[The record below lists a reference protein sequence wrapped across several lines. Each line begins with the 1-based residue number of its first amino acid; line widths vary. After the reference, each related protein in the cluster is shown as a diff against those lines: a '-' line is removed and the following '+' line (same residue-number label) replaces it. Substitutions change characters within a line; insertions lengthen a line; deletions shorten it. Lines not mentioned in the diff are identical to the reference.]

1 MRAARFQTQKL
12 ETAWSSLVTM
22 HSEDIDCSSSAS
34 AVGASDEEQG
44 NESNSSSVP
53 LHSGDEQET
62 SPSQYR
68 QAMFK
73 KSEAEREDWEA
84 EEEEEEGGGEEEDDD
99 DQDDDDAEDDDE
111 QEKSVEYGAG
121 SSKDLMFAR
130 LSELA
135 SQFTKTVDALQR
147 ERDGKPSSRSQFS
160 SPPPPARKHP
170 IRFSPPRFA
179 PELVSAT
186 QYDDDMERDSL
197 ASHSSRTPRKRLIAP
212 WQIISVKLKSS
223 HSKEEAFD
231 AFTQIA
237 VDDLAKAG
245 PCEDVRPSVEDL
257 GGFKRAHVSWF
268 FFWFLMV
275 VMM

>member
-1 MRAARFQTQKL
+1 
-12 ETAWSSLVTM
+12 
-22 HSEDIDCSSSAS
+22 
-34 AVGASDEEQG
+34 
-44 NESNSSSVP
+44 VP

-68 QAMFK
+68 KAMFR
-73 KSEAEREDWEA
+73 KSEAEQEDWEA
-84 EEEEEEGGGEEEDDD
+84 EGEEEEGEEEDDD
-99 DQDDDDAEDDDE
+99 DDQDDDEAEDDDE

-135 SQFTKTVDALQR
+135 SQSTKTVDAFQR
-147 ERDGKPSSRSQFS
+147 ERDGKASSRSQFS
-160 SPPPPARKHP
+160 SPFPPARKHP

-179 PELVSAT
+179 LDLVSAT

-197 ASHSSRTPRKRLIAP
+197 ASHSSRTPRKRMIVP
-212 WQIISVKLKSS
+212 WQISSVKLKSS

-231 AFTQIA
+231 AFTEIA

-245 PCEDVRPSVEDL
+245 PCEYVRPSVEDL
-257 GGFKRAHVSWF
+257 CGFKRAHVSRIF
-268 FFWFLMV
+268 FSF
-275 VMM
+275 